1 MGPVH
6 HGLGMALLS
15 AQTVGM
21 ARFVLWATLML
32 SLVFGGGAALAARL
46 KDIAQVVGI
55 RPNQLSGY
63 GIVVGLQGT
72 GDGQQ
77 AIFTIQSILSML
89 RRRGILIT
97 LDPRQVRVKNAAAVI
112 VTAELPP
119 FARSGDRIGVQ
130 VSSLGDAG
138 SLRGGTL
145 ISTPLFGG
153 DQQVYAVAQGPISLG
168 GGFSASAAGA
178 SEVSGHPTAGYIP
191 DGALVERDVPVDLG
205 ADGLVQISLHQPD
218 ITTARRVAAVINQRV
233 PNSAVAEAVDPK
245 TVEVRL
251 ADGGSFAAMSLLER
265 IETLNVDVDRP
276 ARIVVNERT
285 GTVIVGQ
292 EVRIAPVAIAH
303 GTLQIEIKT
312 DYGVSQPNAF
322 AAGQTVVVPDS
333 QIVAQ
338 EGRAGRIAVLEP
350 GVTLGDLVGALNAL
364 GVTPQDLIAV
374 LSAIQAAGAL
384 EAELEMM

>member
-1 MGPVH
+1 
-6 HGLGMALLS
+6 MALLRPRRI
-15 AQTVGM
+15 AAAA
-21 ARFVLWATLML
+21 ARFVIWALLTSTL
-32 SLVFGGGAALAARL
+32 VAGAGPAVAARL
-46 KDIAQVVGI
+46 KDIAEVVGI

-89 RRRGILIT
+89 RRRGVLIS
-97 LDPRQVRVKNAAAVI
+97 LDPRQVRVKNAAAVV
-112 VTAELPP
+112 VTGELPP
-119 FARSGDRIGVQ
+119 FARSGDRIDIQ
-130 VSSLGDAG
+130 VSSLGDAA

-153 DQQVYAVAQGPISLG
+153 DQQVYAVAQGPVSLG
-168 GGFSASAAGA
+168 GGFTASAAGA
-178 SEVSGHPTAGYIP
+178 SEVSGHPTAGFIP
-191 DGALVERDVPVDLG
+191 DGALVEKDVPVDLG
-205 ADGLVQISLHQPD
+205 VDGRLEISLHEPD
-218 ITTARRVAAVINQRV
+218 ITTARRVASVINERV
-233 PNSAVAEAVDPK
+233 PNSAVAEAIDPK
-245 TVEVRL
+245 TIEVRF
-251 ADGGSFAAMSLLER
+251 ADGGNQAAMSLLER
-265 IETLNVDVDRP
+265 IETLAVDVDRP

-292 EVRIAPVAIAH
+292 DVRIAPVAVAH

-312 DYGVSQPNAF
+312 DYGVSQPTPF
-322 AAGQTVVVPDS
+322 SEGQTVIVPDS

-338 EGRAGRIAVLEP
+338 EGKAGRVALFQP

>member
-1 MGPVH
+1 MAVLTMLARTAGR
-6 HGLGMALLS
+6 GLA
-15 AQTVGM
+15 A
-21 ARFVLWATLML
+21 
-32 SLVFGGGAALAARL
+32 GAAAVVLGLALAPAAEAARL
-46 KDIAQVVGI
+46 KDIAEVVGI

-89 RRRGILIT
+89 RRRGVVIT
-97 LDPRQVRVKNAAAVI
+97 LDPRQIRVKNAAAVMI
-112 VTAELPP
+112 TAELPP
-119 FARSGDRIGVQ
+119 FSRSGDRIDVQ

-145 ISTPLFGG
+145 VSTPLFGG
-153 DQQVYAVAQGPISLG
+153 DQQVYAVAQGAVSLG
-168 GGFSASAAGA
+168 GGFTASAAGA

-191 DGALVERDVPVDLG
+191 DGALVERAVPVDLG
-205 ADGLVQISLHQPD
+205 ADGNLEISLHEPD
-218 ITTARRVAAVINQRV
+218 ITTARRVATLINERV
-233 PNSAVAEAVDPK
+233 PNSAVAEAIDPK
-245 TVEVRL
+245 TVMLRF
-251 ADGGSFAAMSLLER
+251 ADGSDLEAMSLLEK
-265 IETLNVDVDRP
+265 IETLAVDVDRP
-276 ARIVVNERT
+276 AKIIINERT

-292 EVRIAPVAIAH
+292 DVRIAPVAIAH

-312 DYGVSQPNAF
+312 DYGVSQPTEF
-322 AAGQTVVVPDS
+322 SAGQTVIVPDS

-338 EGRAGRIAVLEP
+338 EGKSASLAVLKP
-350 GVTLGDLVGALNAL
+350 GITLGDLVGALNSL

>member
-1 MGPVH
+1 
-6 HGLGMALLS
+6 MALL
-15 AQTVGM
+15 TTRIGT
-21 ARFVLWATLML
+21 ARLGLALA
-32 SLVFGGGAALAARL
+32 AALLVSAAAPAAEAARL
-46 KDIAQVVGI
+46 KDIAEVVGI

-89 RRRGILIT
+89 RRRGVVIT
-97 LDPRQVRVKNAAAVI
+97 LDPRQIRVKNAAAVVI
-112 VTAELPP
+112 TAELPP
-119 FARSGDRIGVQ
+119 FARSGDRIDIQ

-145 ISTPLFGG
+145 VSTPLFGG
-153 DQQVYAVAQGPISLG
+153 DQQVYAVAQGAVSLG
-168 GGFSASAAGA
+168 GGFTASAAGA
-178 SEVSGHPTAGYIP
+178 SEVSGHPTAGFIP

-205 ADGLVQISLHQPD
+205 ADGNLEISLHEPD
-218 ITTARRVAAVINQRV
+218 ITTARRVAMLINERV
-233 PNSAVAEAVDPK
+233 PNSAVAEAIDPK
-245 TVEVRL
+245 TIQLRF
-251 ADGGSFAAMSLLER
+251 ADGSDLEAMSLLEK
-265 IETLNVDVDRP
+265 IETLTVDVDRP
-276 ARIVVNERT
+276 AKIVINERT

-292 EVRIAPVAIAH
+292 DVRIAPVAIAH

-312 DYGVSQPNAF
+312 DYGVSQPTEF
-322 AAGQTVVVPDS
+322 SQGQTVIVPDS
-333 QIVAQ
+333 TIVAQ
-338 EGRAGRIAVLEP
+338 EGKSASLALLKP
-350 GVTLGDLVGALNAL
+350 GITLGDLVGALNAL

>member
-1 MGPVH
+1 
-6 HGLGMALLS
+6 MALLS
-15 AQTVGM
+15 LVRRG
-21 ARFVLWATLML
+21 ARLVIALA
-32 SLVFGGGAALAARL
+32 LVFTAAAPGECARL
-46 KDIAQVVGI
+46 KDIASVVGI

-63 GIVVGLQGT
+63 GIVVGLEGT

-77 AIFTIQSILSML
+77 AAFTVQSILSML
-89 RRRGILIT
+89 RRRGVLIQ

-119 FARSGDRIGVQ
+119 FARSGDKIDLQ
-130 VSSLGDAG
+130 VSSLGDAT

-153 DQQVYAVAQGPISLG
+153 DSQVYAVAQGPVSLG

-178 SEVSGHPTAGYIP
+178 SETSGHPTAGFIP
-191 DGALVERDVPVDLG
+191 DGALVERDVQVDLG
-205 ADGLVQISLHQPD
+205 VGGRLEISLHEPD
-218 ITTARRVAAVINQRV
+218 ITTAKRVASAINARI
-233 PNSAVAEAVDPK
+233 PNSAFAEAIDPK
-245 TVEVRL
+245 TVELRL
-251 ADGGSFAAMSLLER
+251 ADPEGGGFATMSLLEK
-265 IETLNVDVDRP
+265 IETLTVDVDR
-276 ARIVVNERT
+276 AAKIIVNERT

-292 EVRIAPVAIAH
+292 DVRIAPVAIAH
-303 GTLQIEIKT
+303 GTLQIVVKT
-312 DYGVSQPNAF
+312 DYGVSQPGPF
-322 AAGQTVVVPDS
+322 SDGQTVVVPDS

-338 EGRAGRIAVLEP
+338 EGKAGSLAVLKA

>member
-1 MGPVH
+1 
-6 HGLGMALLS
+6 MALLS
-15 AQTVGM
+15 LLRRSAPLAVAAGL
-21 ARFVLWATLML
+21 VL
-32 SLVFGGGAALAARL
+32 AAAAPGECARL
-46 KDIAQVVGI
+46 KDIAEVVGI

-63 GIVVGLQGT
+63 GIVVGLEGT

-77 AIFTIQSILSML
+77 AAFTIQSILSML
-89 RRRGILIT
+89 RRRGVLIQ

-119 FARSGDRIGVQ
+119 FARSGDRIDLQ
-130 VSSLGDAG
+130 VSSLGDAT

-153 DQQVYAVAQGPISLG
+153 DSQVYAVAQGPVSLG

-178 SEVSGHPTAGYIP
+178 SEVSGHPTAGFIP
-191 DGALVERDVPVDLG
+191 DGALVERDVVVDLG
-205 ADGLVQISLHQPD
+205 AGGRLEISLHEPD
-218 ITTARRVAAVINQRV
+218 ITTAKRVASAINARI
-233 PNSAVAEAVDPK
+233 PNSAFAEAIDPK
-245 TVEVRL
+245 TIELRL
-251 ADGGSFAAMSLLER
+251 ADPEGGGFAAMSLLEK
-265 IETLNVDVDRP
+265 IETLTVDVDRP
-276 ARIVVNERT
+276 AKIIVNERT

-292 EVRIAPVAIAH
+292 DVRIAPVAIAH
-303 GTLQIEIKT
+303 GTLQIVVKT
-312 DYGVSQPNAF
+312 DYGVSQPGPF
-322 AAGQTVVVPDS
+322 SDGQTVIVPDS

-338 EGRAGRIAVLEP
+338 EGKAGGLAVLKA

>member
-1 MGPVH
+1 
-6 HGLGMALLS
+6 MALLR
-15 AQTVGM
+15 ALGHG
-21 ARFVLWATLML
+21 ARLAIAVALVL
-32 SLVFGGGAALAARL
+32 GAAAPGECARL
-46 KDIAQVVGI
+46 KDIAEVVGI

-63 GIVVGLQGT
+63 GIVVGLEGT

-77 AIFTIQSILSML
+77 AAFTIQSILSML
-89 RRRGILIT
+89 RRRGVLIQ

-119 FARSGDRIGVQ
+119 FARSGDRIDLQ
-130 VSSLGDAG
+130 VSSLGDAT

-153 DQQVYAVAQGPISLG
+153 DSQVYAVAQGPVSLG

-178 SEVSGHPTAGYIP
+178 SEVSGHPTAGFIP
-191 DGALVERDVPVDLG
+191 DGALVERDVQVDLG
-205 ADGLVQISLHQPD
+205 AGGRLEISLHEPD
-218 ITTARRVAAVINQRV
+218 ITTAKRVASAINARI
-233 PNSAVAEAVDPK
+233 PNSAFAEAIDPK
-245 TVEVRL
+245 TIELRL
-251 ADGGSFAAMSLLER
+251 ADGGSFQAMSLLEK
-265 IETLNVDVDRP
+265 IETLTVDVDRS
-276 ARIVVNERT
+276 AKIIVNERT

-292 EVRIAPVAIAH
+292 DVRIAPVAIAH
-303 GTLQIEIKT
+303 GTLQIVVKT
-312 DYGVSQPNAF
+312 DYGVSQPGPF
-322 AAGQTVVVPDS
+322 SDGQTVVVPDS
-333 QIVAQ
+333 TIVAQ
-338 EGRAGRIAVLEP
+338 EGKAGGLALLKA